1 MSLIFYT
8 EKEDYLKEDSIDKYK
23 DIFTD
28 YYYENPTL
36 SDSLKQLFINSGA
49 KEELSND
56 LIKDIIS
63 KTEIVINNNWN
74 KIKEKYP
81 SITKEDS
88 KIICSYTCE
97 SKDKNYSPYK
107 ILNKN
112 LVSDNRKEGIMNVS
126 KYLFIL
132 LKSIRK
138 LDKYYPNDKNKYLY
152 RCINTKV
159 NLNYDLFNKK
169 LVPYIIGN
177 NKTFWGFTSTSP
189 EVKMTYDFLKGDEN
203 NKSGTIFTLT
213 GNVWGYDITLFNY
226 YNEKEILLEPERKYK
241 IDEILPPIN
250 NIIHIRCDF
259 QDTPLILNNNDIK
272 SKKSSNDPMKFDYL
286 LKFVI
291 IGDSNAGKTNILS
304 YFAFR
309 KFREKYQGPIG
320 CDFGVR
326 KIEIKNKIYRLQIW
340 DTAGQE
346 NFRSFTRAYIKNSV
360 CTIIVYNIADR
371 NSFNSIPSWI
381 EECKKESPKTI
392 TMVLVGNVRKLEDKR
407 EVSYEEGKNLADKN
421 GIKFYEVSSITG
433 QNINELFY
441 NTTYEISKKIEEG
454 YYDLNDSN
462 SVIKCWNKEYDIILN
477 KPQKKSICMIV

>member
-272 SKKSSNDPMKFDYL
+272 SKISSNAPMKYDYL

-291 IGDSNAGKTNILS
+291 IGDSNVGKTNILS

-309 KFREKYQGPIG
+309 KFKEKDQFPIG

-346 NFRSFTRAYIKNSV
+346 TFRSIIKAYYKNSV
-360 CTIIVYNIADR
+360 CAIMNYFIIPHTKY
-371 NSFNSIPSWI
+371 P
-381 EECKKESPKTI
+381 KK
-392 TMVLVGNVRKLEDKR
+392 
-407 EVSYEEGKNLADKN
+407 
-421 GIKFYEVSSITG
+421 
-433 QNINELFY
+433 
-441 NTTYEISKKIEEG
+441 
-454 YYDLNDSN
+454 
-462 SVIKCWNKEYDIILN
+462 
-477 KPQKKSICMIV
+477 

>member
-63 KTEIVINNNWN
+63 KTEKVINKNWN

-152 RCINTKV
+152 R
-159 NLNYDLFNKK
+159 
-169 LVPYIIGN
+169 
-177 NKTFWGFTSTSP
+177 
-189 EVKMTYDFLKGDEN
+189 
-203 NKSGTIFTLT
+203 
-213 GNVWGYDITLFNY
+213 
-226 YNEKEILLEPERKYK
+226 
-241 IDEILPPIN
+241 
-250 NIIHIRCDF
+250 
-259 QDTPLILNNNDIK
+259 
-272 SKKSSNDPMKFDYL
+272 
-286 LKFVI
+286 
-291 IGDSNAGKTNILS
+291 
-304 YFAFR
+304 
-309 KFREKYQGPIG
+309 
-320 CDFGVR
+320 
-326 KIEIKNKIYRLQIW
+326 
-340 DTAGQE
+340 
-346 NFRSFTRAYIKNSV
+346 
-360 CTIIVYNIADR
+360 
-371 NSFNSIPSWI
+371 
-381 EECKKESPKTI
+381 
-392 TMVLVGNVRKLEDKR
+392 
-407 EVSYEEGKNLADKN
+407 
-421 GIKFYEVSSITG
+421 
-433 QNINELFY
+433 
-441 NTTYEISKKIEEG
+441 
-454 YYDLNDSN
+454 
-462 SVIKCWNKEYDIILN
+462 
-477 KPQKKSICMIV
+477 

>member
-259 QDTPLILNNNDIK
+259 QDTPLILNMTLK
-272 SKKSSNDPMKFDYL
+272 VKK
-286 LKFVI
+286 V
-291 IGDSNAGKTNILS
+291 
-304 YFAFR
+304 
-309 KFREKYQGPIG
+309 
-320 CDFGVR
+320 V
-326 KIEIKNKIYRLQIW
+326 
-340 DTAGQE
+340 
-346 NFRSFTRAYIKNSV
+346 
-360 CTIIVYNIADR
+360 
-371 NSFNSIPSWI
+371 
-381 EECKKESPKTI
+381 
-392 TMVLVGNVRKLEDKR
+392 
-407 EVSYEEGKNLADKN
+407 
-421 GIKFYEVSSITG
+421 
-433 QNINELFY
+433 
-441 NTTYEISKKIEEG
+441 
-454 YYDLNDSN
+454 
-462 SVIKCWNKEYDIILN
+462 
-477 KPQKKSICMIV
+477 MIQ